1 MHFFRSRLEESRLL
15 WQFYWDMA
23 DEENWIKEMENIL
36 LQGDIGHDLTT
47 INLLLGKHKTLETEI
62 LGHESALQVS
72 ISGGTDLI
80 EQGHFGAAKI
90 QERIDEVSGRWSELV
105 ARMDARKKR
114 LTDGVDFHQF
124 FTDADDVDNWMLDIL
139 RLVSSDDIGKDEGNV
154 TTLLKKHKDVT
165 DELKNYQSTID
176 ALHEQANNLGEED
189 RESGPVVERLAS
201 IDRRYK
207 ELLEMAKIRKQR
219 LLDALS
225 LYKLFTEAD
234 GVEQWIA
241 EKEKMLDTM
250 VPGKDIE
257 DCEIM
262 KHRFDGFDREMNA
275 NASRVAVVNQLARQ
289 LLHVEHPNSDD
300 IVDRQ
305 NTLNSR

>member
-1 MHFFRSRLEESRLL
+1 
-15 WQFYWDMA
+15 
-23 DEENWIKEMENIL
+23 
-36 LQGDIGHDLTT
+36 
-47 INLLLGKHKTLETEI
+47 
-62 LGHESALQVS
+62 
-72 ISGGTDLI
+72 
-80 EQGHFGAAKI
+80 
-90 QERIDEVSGRWSELV
+90 
-105 ARMDARKKR
+105 MDARKKR

-139 RLVSSDDIGKDEGNV
+139 KLVSSDDIGKDEGNV
-154 TTLLKKHKDVT
+154 QTLLKKHKDVT
-165 DELKNYQSTID
+165 DELKHYQGTID
-176 ALHEQANNLGEED
+176 ALHEQASVLGEED

-289 LLHVEHPNSDD
+289 LLHVDHPNSEE
-300 IVDRQ
+300 IVSRQ
-305 NTLNSR
+305 NQLNSKWSSLREKSELKREELISAHGVQIFHIECRETVTWIEDKMRVLEQTDELRMDLTGIMTLQRKLSGMERDLAAIQVSI